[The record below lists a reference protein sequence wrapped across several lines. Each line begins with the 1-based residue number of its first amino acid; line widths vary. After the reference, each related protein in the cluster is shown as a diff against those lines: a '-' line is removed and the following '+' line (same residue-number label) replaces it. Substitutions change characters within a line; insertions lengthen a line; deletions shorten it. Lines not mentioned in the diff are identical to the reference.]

1 MKEGERGWGTE
12 KRIANTEEG
21 ITDTDYKAAE
31 DLRSEEH
38 TSELQSQR

>member
-1 MKEGERGWGTE
+1 MMKEGERGWGTE

-31 DLRSEEH
+31 DLEKAEKEAEH
-38 TSELQSQR
+38 L